1 MSNWSVGRRLA
12 TFGAGLLMAF
22 GAGFGIGELGDPIDR
37 REPVRHDAEQ
47 HDPDP
52 LPAPTPSSTSTTESP
67 YAHQHDHFG
76 GGG

>member
-1 MSNWSVGRRLA
+1 MSDWSVGRRLA
-12 TFGAGLLMAF
+12 TFGVGLLVAF
-22 GAGFGIGELGDPIDR
+22 AAGFGIGELGDPIDR

-52 LPAPTPSSTSTTESP
+52 APTPSSTSTTVSP